1 MKHANELKVGLM
13 VIVFSVLGFI
23 GFRFMQNLPAVGGTY
38 ELVTSFKA
46 ADGIIVSTPVK
57 IRGLVIGKVS
67 ALEFKD
73 DKSEVVVRMQIDK
86 EVTIPKDS
94 KVVLEG
100 IDGVGGIRLE
110 VLPGNPQAEMLKDGG
125 YVTPIQKPEM
135 IASLAGKAN
144 GIVSKLDSVMLAA
157 NYRMDDVGR
166 MMNDPNGAV
175 NTTVGNANEM
185 ILSLTSTIQTL
196 KGIVAAQQVAIENIM
211 RTAEVATRGANS
223 AVNNVNNLTA
233 DARRFTSTQT
243 DSLARA
249 LQNMNRVL
257 ETTKETIA
265 GLQVTTQN
273 LNTITGQIATGNG
286 SVGRLLNDQSEL
298 YNRIDSLTIKLNDV
312 MFDLKKNPRKY
323 LRGVVRVF

>member
-57 IRGLVIGKVS
+57 IRGIVIGKVS

-110 VLPGNPQAEMLKDGG
+110 VLPGSPQAEILKDGG

-185 ILSLTSTIQTL
+185 ILSLTATIQAL
-196 KGIVAAQQVAIENIM
+196 KGIVSAQQVAIENIM
-211 RTAEVATRGANS
+211 RNAEVATRSANS

-233 DARRFTSTQT
+233 DARRFTNTQT

-265 GLQVTTQN
+265 GLQVTTHN

-286 SVGRLLNDQSEL
+286 SVGRLLNDQSQL
-298 YNRIDSLTIKLNDV
+298 YNRIDSLTIKLNEV

>member
-211 RTAEVATRGANS
+211 RNAEVATRGANS

>member
-57 IRGLVIGKVS
+57 IRGIVIGKVS

-110 VLPGNPQAEMLKDGG
+110 VLPGSPQA
-125 YVTPIQKPEM
+125 
-135 IASLAGKAN
+135 
-144 GIVSKLDSVMLAA
+144 
-157 NYRMDDVGR
+157 
-166 MMNDPNGAV
+166 
-175 NTTVGNANEM
+175 
-185 ILSLTSTIQTL
+185 
-196 KGIVAAQQVAIENIM
+196 
-211 RTAEVATRGANS
+211 
-223 AVNNVNNLTA
+223 
-233 DARRFTSTQT
+233 
-243 DSLARA
+243 
-249 LQNMNRVL
+249 
-257 ETTKETIA
+257 
-265 GLQVTTQN
+265 
-273 LNTITGQIATGNG
+273 
-286 SVGRLLNDQSEL
+286 
-298 YNRIDSLTIKLNDV
+298 
-312 MFDLKKNPRKY
+312 
-323 LRGVVRVF
+323 